1 MLNYI
6 YMGKRTLLLVAV
18 LIFCAAGCAK
28 RTAVTL
34 PDGFT
39 VHARV
44 ADTPQKIE
52 KGLMFVKKL
61 APADGMLFFMEQDE
75 MQAFWMKNTLIDLD
89 IIFIAPDKTVRQVHE
104 QVPHSYTY
112 TPESDIAVVY
122 GQGQY
127 VLELPSGASAKH
139 GIKTGSKLH
148 FSTDT
153 K

>member
-1 MLNYI
+1 MR
-6 YMGKRTLLLVAV
+6 KWPFLLVAV

-28 RTAVTL
+28 RTDVTL

-75 MQAFWMKNTLIDLD
+75 MQSFWMKNTLIDLD

-112 TPESDIAVVY
+112 TPESDVAVVY

-127 VLELPSGASAKH
+127 VLELPAGASAKH

-148 FSTDT
+148 FATDT

>member
-1 MLNYI
+1 
-6 YMGKRTLLLVAV
+6 MGKRTLLLVAV

-28 RTAVTL
+28 RTDVTL

-75 MQAFWMKNTLIDLD
+75 MQSFWMKNTLIDLD

-112 TPESDIAVVY
+112 TPDSDVARAL
-122 GQGQY
+122 GRGQY
-127 VLELPSGASAKH
+127 VLELAAKTAARHGVKPGAQLSFETEPAP
-139 GIKTGSKLH
+139 
-148 FSTDT
+148 
-153 K
+153 